1 MVRHAALPK
10 PPPRFHNHVPCTA
23 ASSLVIAMAFMPS
36 LCWPEVLEI
45 NRAQVIAAA
54 RQFGVRDAADLESE
68 EGEQM
73 RRQLHLVGMMSPGDP
88 PIYVHNNQRGGP
100 PQGVAQMAHHE
111 VMPVLGATARAVR
124 PVAPLTIRPTEPR
137 SFAASVVHRRP
148 LSSSA
153 RPATS
158 DG

>member
-1 MVRHAALPK
+1 MAL
-10 PPPRFHNHVPCTA
+10 
-23 ASSLVIAMAFMPS
+23 MPS

-45 NRAQVIAAA
+45 SGEQVIAAA

-100 PQGVAQMAHHE
+100 PQGVAQMAHH
-111 VMPVLGATARAVR
+111 PNHARVLKQRAEQLGV
-124 PVAPLTIRPTEPR
+124 VAVVNAPQIGIVDDSGETLV
-137 SFAASVVHRRP
+137 SFLLRHLQVEAN
-148 LSSSA
+148 
-153 RPATS
+153 
-158 DG
+158 D